1 MRVQLINI
9 QPIKLVLGTMNFGP
23 QLDLKNSESIVN
35 KFIDFGYNELDT
47 AYVYNNGD
55 SEKYI
60 GEMLPNLRDEIVIA
74 TKVNPRISGRLDGE
88 AVKFQLEESLQRMK
102 KKSIDLLYFHFPDK
116 NTPIES
122 ALEMCANLYE
132 QGKLKNI
139 GLSNFPA
146 WQVVDI
152 WHKCEKSGC
161 PKPIVY
167 QGIYNAFSR
176 NVEKELFPALR
187 ELGMK
192 FYAYNPLAGGLLT
205 NKYTDFS
212 EEPSS
217 GRFTVRPNYKDRY
230 WKKKYFNSLIEL
242 NKLCSKENIS
252 VAEAAIRW
260 LAYHSKLNP
269 KKDAI
274 LLGTSKLSQLE
285 QNVNA
290 ARNGKLPEMFSVL
303 FEEIWEKNKAE
314 SPDYFRYPIV
324 K

>member
-1 MRVQLINI
+1 M
-9 QPIKLVLGTMNFGP
+9 
-23 QLDLKNSESIVN
+23 KNSEVILQE
-35 KFIDFGYNELDT
+35 FINLGYNEIDT

-60 GEMLPNLRDEIVIA
+60 GKILPNLKNEVVVA
-74 TKVNPRISGRLDGE
+74 TKVNPRISGKLDGE
-88 AVKFQLEESLQRMK
+88 AVKFQLEESLKRMK
-102 KKSIDLLYFHFPDK
+102 KSSIDLLYFHFPDK

-122 ALEMCANLYE
+122 ALEMCANLHE

-152 WHKCEKSGC
+152 WHKCKKLGC

-167 QGIYNAFSR
+167 QGMYNAFSR
-176 NVEKELFPALR
+176 NVEKELFPALH

-205 NKYTDFS
+205 DKYTSFS
-212 EEPSS
+212 EKPNS

-230 WKKKYFNSLIEL
+230 WKKNYFDSLIEL
-242 NKLCSKENIS
+242 KRLCNNENIS
-252 VAEAAIRW
+252 VAESAIRW
-260 LAYHSKLNP
+260 LAYHSELNP
-269 KKDAI
+269 ETDAI

-285 QNVNA
+285 QNVSA
-290 ARNGKLPEMFSVL
+290 ARNGKLPKVL
-303 FEEIWEKNKAE
+303 VDIFEEIWEKNKAD
-314 SPDYFRYPIV
+314 SPDYFRYPNIN
-324 K
+324 